1 MESGRGAG
9 RINKESPTDTAPTP
23 YRSQTSAAVD
33 WRFPRDFTRDSHL
46 MKTTFALLAAAAV
59 PILVSLLSKT
69 HIVLRATTREKCDC
83 RKDFGAIAHMKV
95 IFI

>member
-9 RINKESPTDTAPTP
+9 RINKESPSDTAPTP
-23 YRSQTSAAVD
+23 YRSQTSAARD
-33 WRFPRDFTRDSHL
+33 RRFQRDFAREFHL
-46 MKTTFALLAAAAV
+46 KKTSFDLAADPAV
-59 PILVSLLSKT
+59 PILVSQVSKT
-69 HIVLRATTREKCDC
+69 HIVSRATTREKCDC